1 MKILLIGNYEPDKQ
15 QSMLRFLAIMSQEL
29 RNLGLN
35 IDTIQPTPFLGK
47 INVGSKFL
55 KKWLG
60 YIDRY
65 VIFPFVILRIRK
77 NYDVYHILDHSNAMY
92 INWLEAKKC
101 IFTFHD
107 AIGIKSANGEI
118 KEFKGTPTGKLYHKW
133 ILNGLKKANTIIS
146 VSQFSEREFLGLVDK
161 KTQSQ
166 IKFKI
171 IHNGLNYPYKAQT
184 KDKQTAINFYLNK
197 SYIIHVGN
205 NHERKNR
212 KGVLKVVAELK
223 NKWDGIIVFVGPELS
238 PDLLNLAKNLGIC
251 ERIKVASD
259 PDNSLLEAL
268 YNNAYAL
275 LFPSLYEG
283 FGWPVI
289 EAQACGCPVVC
300 SNRGPLPEIT
310 NGSALTSDVEN
321 IDDFAQNLLK
331 LQDKDF
337 REKIIAKGLENAKR
351 FSSQEMAKQYRDAYL
366 EVFKS

>member
-1 MKILLIGNYEPDKQ
+1 LRILLIGNYEPDKQ
-15 QSMLRFLAIMSQEL
+15 QSMLRFLAIMSKEL
-29 RNLGLN
+29 KNLGFN
-35 IDTIQPTPFLGK
+35 IHSIQPSPFFGK
-47 INVGSKFL
+47 INFGPKLL

-65 VIFPFVILRIRK
+65 ILFPFVLLKIRHH
-77 NYDVYHILDHSNAMY
+77 YDIFHILDHSNSLY
-92 INWLEAKKC
+92 INYLETKKC
-101 IFTFHD
+101 IITFHD

-118 KEFKGTPTGKLYHKW
+118 KEFRGTLTGKLYHKW
-133 ILNGLKKANTIIS
+133 ILNGLKKAKRIVS
-146 VSQFSEREFLGLVDK
+146 VSQFSENELLELIEK
-161 KTQSQ
+161 KIQGQ

-171 IHNGLNYPYKAQT
+171 IHNGLNYPYSPQGKE
-184 KDKQTAINFYLNK
+184 KKSDVNFSIKK
-197 SYIIHVGN
+197 SYLIHVGT

-212 KGVLKVVAELK
+212 EGVMKVFAELK
-223 NKWDGIIVFVGPELS
+223 KKWDGLLVFVGPELS
-238 PDLLNLAKNLGIC
+238 PDLLNLAKNLGIY
-251 ERIKVASD
+251 EQIKIVSD
-259 PDNSLLEAL
+259 PDNSFLEDL

-310 NGSALTSDVEN
+310 NGSALMSDVEN

-337 REKIIAKGLENAKR
+337 REKIIAKGLENVKR
-351 FSSQEMAKQYRDAYL
+351 FSSQEMAKKYGEVYL